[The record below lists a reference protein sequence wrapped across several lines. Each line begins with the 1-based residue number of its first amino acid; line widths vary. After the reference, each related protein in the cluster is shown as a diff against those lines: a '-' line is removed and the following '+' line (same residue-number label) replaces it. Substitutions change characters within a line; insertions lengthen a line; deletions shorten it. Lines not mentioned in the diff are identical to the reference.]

1 MTVNVEALIH
11 SLGKSYNNL
20 LEAKLVPYKTPP
32 TGFSGD
38 SDLSLNMAK
47 EGVYLSFRRDGR
59 ILQEITLHIL
69 RPEIK
74 NWYFPNDLPFG
85 LQNDM
90 SRQWVHE
97 NIGMPLRSSPPRVVM
112 RRALGWAELF
122 DVTEGDAPI
131 SMQID
136 YDISSKVKS
145 VTFMPTSELRW

>member
-11 SLGKSYNNL
+11 SFGKSYNDL

-38 SDLSLNMAK
+38 PDLSLEMAK

-74 NWYFPNDLPFG
+74 NWYFPNVLPFG
-85 LQNDM
+85 LQKDM

-97 NIGMPLRSSPPRVVM
+97 NIGIPLRSSPPKVVM
-112 RRALGWAELF
+112 RRALGWADLF
-122 DVTEGDAPI
+122 NVSEGYASI

-136 YDISSKVKS
+136 YDISDKVKS